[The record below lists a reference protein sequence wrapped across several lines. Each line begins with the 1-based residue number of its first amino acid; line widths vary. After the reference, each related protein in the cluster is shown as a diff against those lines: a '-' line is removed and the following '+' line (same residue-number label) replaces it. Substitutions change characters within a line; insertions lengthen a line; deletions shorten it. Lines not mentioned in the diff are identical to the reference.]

1 MLEFWNHGLV
11 RSPKIWMVVVCDGQP
26 YVSTCLAMGC
36 PVIRL
41 HIILGIP
48 VKVFLDEMNI

>member
-1 MLEFWNHGLV
+1 
-11 RSPKIWMVVVCDGQP
+11 MVNL
-26 YVSTCLAMGC
+26 TCPLGLAMGC